1 MFFTSAV
8 TRLRQ
13 SLDLGSNARKFT
25 HVVNHSLPDFKF
37 KMVDESFTLNA
48 LRQLKTNK
56 SGGLDDISPRLLKDA
71 AEVISKP
78 LTQIINASLSQG
90 IVPHEWKHARVT
102 PLFKKGVST
111 DLDNYRPISVLP
123 VVSKLLERAVHHQ
136 LYSFCNEHKLLSPFQ
151 CGFRSNHST
160 EFAAVAFSD
169 YVRRGMDQGLL
180 TGAVFIDL
188 RKAFDSVDH
197 DLLIS
202 KLQSYGLKNIEL
214 NWFKSYLLDRKQVVR
229 IGTETSDY
237 CTITSGV
244 PQGSILGPLLFV
256 LFINDLPNVLTK
268 CRILMYADDTVMY
281 FSAADSQVI
290 ADTLTNELL
299 LVNKWLIDNNL
310 FMHEGKTECMLFG
323 TGPKLAL
330 STSFSIAIDGKALN
344 RVSEYKYL
352 GIVLDA
358 SLTWNAHV
366 DYLIGKVRKRLAM
379 LGRIRKNI
387 NMYTAGT
394 VYTSFVLPILDYCDT
409 VWSCCGSVNTDKLE
423 KLQRRAARIIMHL
436 GSSEKAL
443 NFLGYVTLEKRRKS
457 HVCNLVKKCLSNRC
471 PQFFMNYFNY
481 NRDILPRKTR
491 SSDKLRLPTVRLE
504 CTKKAFFY
512 HGCVIFNQNF

>member
-1 MFFTSAV
+1 MIKNIQVDGKLCTNNKKIANAFNMFFTSAV
-8 TRLRQ
+8 TGLRQ

-25 HVVNHSLPDFKF
+25 HVVNHSLPYFKF

-71 AEVISKP
+71 AE
-78 LTQIINASLSQG
+78 
-90 IVPHEWKHARVT
+90 
-102 PLFKKGVST
+102 
-111 DLDNYRPISVLP
+111 
-123 VVSKLLERAVHHQ
+123 
-136 LYSFCNEHKLLSPFQ
+136 
-151 CGFRSNHST
+151 
-160 EFAAVAFSD
+160 
-169 YVRRGMDQGLL
+169 
-180 TGAVFIDL
+180 
-188 RKAFDSVDH
+188 
-197 DLLIS
+197 
-202 KLQSYGLKNIEL
+202 
-214 NWFKSYLLDRKQVVR
+214 
-229 IGTETSDY
+229 
-237 CTITSGV
+237 
-244 PQGSILGPLLFV
+244 
-256 LFINDLPNVLTK
+256 
-268 CRILMYADDTVMY
+268 
-281 FSAADSQVI
+281 
-290 ADTLTNELL
+290 
-299 LVNKWLIDNNL
+299 
-310 FMHEGKTECMLFG
+310 GKTECILFG

-330 STSFSIAIDGKALN
+330 STSFSVAIDGKALN

-394 VYTSFVLPILDYCDT
+394 VYTSFVLPILDRCDT

-443 NFLGYVTLEKRRKS
+443 NLLGYVTLEKRRES

-471 PQFFMNYFNY
+471 P
-481 NRDILPRKTR
+481 
-491 SSDKLRLPTVRLE
+491 
-504 CTKKAFFY
+504 
-512 HGCVIFNQNF
+512 